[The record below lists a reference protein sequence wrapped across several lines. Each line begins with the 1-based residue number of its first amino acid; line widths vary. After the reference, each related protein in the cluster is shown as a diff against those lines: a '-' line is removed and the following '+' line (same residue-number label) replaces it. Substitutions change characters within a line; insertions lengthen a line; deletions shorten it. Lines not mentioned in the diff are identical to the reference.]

1 MRALRE
7 RWDERKKLGCVR
19 RAEGQGGVL
28 SGGGGGGWWLV
39 FLVMSSDGFLLHAA
53 GHAGTC
59 WTTSIAVD
67 AYLQALQ

>member
-1 MRALRE
+1 ME
-7 RWDERKKLGCVR
+7 CGERKARGSVWWR
-19 RAEGQGGVL
+19 
-28 SGGGGGGWWLV
+28 GGGWWLV

-59 WTTSIAVD
+59 WTTFIAVD